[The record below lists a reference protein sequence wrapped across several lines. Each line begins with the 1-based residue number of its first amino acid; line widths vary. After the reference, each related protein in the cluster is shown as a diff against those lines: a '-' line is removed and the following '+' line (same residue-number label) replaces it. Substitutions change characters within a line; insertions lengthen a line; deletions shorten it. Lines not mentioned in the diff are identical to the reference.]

1 MATIKIDDLLL
12 VLQQMKFDGYDEVE
26 ITSFDE
32 EDDIPASISLS
43 GINDSVE
50 CDYDECD
57 YDDLFDVSETEVQ
70 FHPEEYSTY
79 IPHELYLITKS
90 LDLAHQY
97 FKADLEKSDLSAEE
111 RSESA
116 QAFKTYEKLFN
127 IYKKISE

>member
-50 CDYDECD
+50 CDYD
-57 YDDLFDVSETEVQ
+57 DLFDVSETEVQ

-97 FKADLEKSDLSAEE
+97 FKDDLEKSDLSAEE

-116 QAFKTYEKLFN
+116 QAFKPYAKLFN

>member
-1 MATIKIDDLLL
+1 MATIKIDELLL

-50 CDYDECD
+50 CDYD
-57 YDDLFDVSETEVQ
+57 DLFDVSETEVQ

-97 FKADLEKSDLSAEE
+97 FKDDLEKSDLSAEE

>member
-50 CDYDECD
+50 CDYD
-57 YDDLFDVSETEVQ
+57 DLFDVSETEVQ

-97 FKADLEKSDLSAEE
+97 FKDDLEKSDLSAEE

-116 QAFKTYEKLFN
+116 QAFKTNEKLFN

>member
-50 CDYDECD
+50 CDYD
-57 YDDLFDVSETEVQ
+57 DLFDVSETEVQ

-97 FKADLEKSDLSAEE
+97 FKDDLEKSDLSAEE

>member
-1 MATIKIDDLLL
+1 MATIKINNLLL

-50 CDYDECD
+50 CDYE
-57 YDDLFDVSETEVQ
+57 DLFDISDTEVH

-79 IPHELYLITKS
+79 IPNELYLITKA
-90 LDLAHQY
+90 LDLAYQY
-97 FKADLEKSDLSAEE
+97 FKVDLEQNDLSAEE

-116 QAFKTYEKLFN
+116 QTFKTYEKLFN